1 MEKAEKE
8 LFLEAVACMNDLG
21 ALVKMLQKDILA
33 TAKSDSAI
41 IGLLIQ
47 KGIVSMEEYEGACR
61 YLESAA
67 AKLKKE
73 MEKNGK

>member
-1 MEKAEKE
+1 MERREKQ
-8 LFLEAVACMNDLG
+8 LVLEATACMKDLVT
-21 ALVKMLQKDILA
+21 LVKMLQKDILA

-47 KGIVSMEEYEGACR
+47 KGIVTMEEYEGACR

-67 AKLKKE
+67 EKLKKE
-73 MEKNGK
+73 MDKDGK